1 MRVTI
6 IARTAFI
13 PDNAEDS
20 TGGQWEADGSEDAS
34 QLSEFS
40 GRSCYESWSKP
51 NPATADNRSYL
62 AHIIEQKHFSVLE
75 HGSVTFRITEVS
87 RSLTHEL
94 IRHRHMSPS
103 QLSQRFARL
112 EMSTQLVVPPLYRFL
127 WQTDPT
133 MPVSE
138 TQGIVEQ
145 VWTDAI
151 AAYDKLVNIW
161 EGVLRTQGVTGT
173 ALKKESREAARCV
186 LPNMTPTAV
195 VLTGN
200 HRTWREFLEKRGSLH
215 ADAEIR
221 ELAVE
226 LYSWLAGVEPNLYQD
241 FYPTQDDRGR
251 DYLGRHGETNA

>member
-20 TGGQWEADGSEDAS
+20 TGGEWEADGSEDAS
-34 QLSEFS
+34 QLSEFA
-40 GRSCYESWSKP
+40 GRSCYESWNKP
-51 NPATADNRSYL
+51 NPETADNHAYL
-62 AHIIEQKHFSVLE
+62 ANIINQKHFSVLE
-75 HGSVTFRITEVS
+75 HGSVTFRITDVS

-94 IRHRHMSPS
+94 VRHRHMSPS

-112 EMSTQLVVPPLYRFL
+112 EMDTQPIIPPLYQFL
-127 WQTDPT
+127 WQSDPT
-133 MPVSE
+133 APVSE
-138 TQGIVEQ
+138 TQGIVEE
-145 VWTDAI
+145 VWSHAVR
-151 AAYDKLVNIW
+151 AYDKLVGIW
-161 EGVLRTQGVTGT
+161 ESVLRAQGVTGT

-200 HRTWREFLEKRGSLH
+200 HRVWREFLEKRGSLH

-226 LYSWLAGVEPNLYQD
+226 LYSWLAGLEPNLYQD
-241 FYPTQDDRGR
+241 FQRVKDDRNR
-251 DYLGRHGETNA
+251 NYLVVRG